1 MAKLPWFDDKDD
13 IKTYVQGSRSSNRPH
28 EMMEMRNTKTV
39 PNTVQAE
46 TSATNKSKI
55 NPSVNV
61 GLKFEFKFCFH
72 LITPFLSLIA
82 KNSFWLFE
90 KKIELFADIK
100 SEFFSEK

>member
-13 IKTYVQGSRSSNRPH
+13 IKTYVQGSRSCNRPH

-55 NPSVNV
+55 NPSVNNTSWSTSSFP
-61 GLKFEFKFCFH
+61 GL
-72 LITPFLSLIA
+72 
-82 KNSFWLFE
+82 
-90 KKIELFADIK
+90 
-100 SEFFSEK
+100 